1 MHPSNHKLAATV
13 FVALA
18 VASLPACGQ
27 SPNKSAPP
35 KPAAA
40 AKPASPA
47 IDKVALEVYVRH
59 LFAEWP
65 ANAKVEISDPK
76 PSEIPGLREVIVTG
90 SLQGQSAQQKL
101 LMTPDGRRFILGTV
115 YDLKQNP
122 FRAELAKL
130 TTDSLPSLGTPGA
143 PVMIVLFTDFQC
155 PYCREEAKTLRANLI
170 QTYPKEVRLYLKD
183 YPLVSLHNWAK
194 SAAVAGRC
202 VFQQSQPVYWQ
213 YHDWV
218 FEQQPQIT
226 PENLNGKV
234 LAFAQGKEIDGLQ
247 LKRCLDTRATEAEV
261 DKSIQE
267 ARGLQV
273 DSTPTLFI
281 NGRRITTNLQWP
293 QLKSLIDNEI
303 AYQKTAKDAG
313 DKPCCEV
320 TPLLPTGRK

>member
-1 MHPSNHKLAATV
+1 MHPLSHRLAGTV

-18 VASLPACGQ
+18 LASLPAHGQ
-27 SPNKSAPP
+27 TTKKSAPV
-35 KPAAA
+35 KE
-40 AKPASPA
+40 ASPA
-47 IDKVALEVYVRH
+47 IDKAAIEVYIRH

-65 ANAKVEISDPK
+65 AEAKIDVADPK

-101 LMTPDGRRFILGTV
+101 LMTPDGQRFILGTV

-122 FRAELAKL
+122 FRFEIAKL

-143 PVMIVLFTDFQC
+143 PVMIVLFTDYQC
-155 PYCREEAKTLRANLI
+155 PYCREQAKTLRTNLI
-170 QTYPKEVRLYLKD
+170 AAYPKEVRLYLKE
-183 YPLVSLHNWAK
+183 YPLVQLHNWAK
-194 SAAVAGRC
+194 AAAIAGRC
-202 VFQQSQPVYWQ
+202 VFQQSPSVYWQ
-213 YHDWV
+213 FHDWV

-234 LAFAQGKEIDGLQ
+234 MEFSQGKEIDGLQ

-261 DKSIQE
+261 DRSVKE
-267 ARGLQV
+267 AQGLQV
-273 DSTPTLFI
+273 DATPTLFI
-281 NGRRITTNLQWP
+281 NGRRVSTNLAWP

-303 AYQKTAKDAG
+303 AYQKTAKNAG

-320 TPLLPTGRK
+320 TPLLPAVKK

>member
-1 MHPSNHKLAATV
+1 LSHRLAGAV
-13 FVALA
+13 LVALA
-18 VASLPACGQ
+18 LASLPARGQ
-27 SPNKSAPP
+27 TAKKIAPVQQ
-35 KPAAA
+35 
-40 AKPASPA
+40 ASPA
-47 IDKVALEVYVRH
+47 IDKAAIEAYIRH

-65 ANAKVEISDPK
+65 ADAKIEVSDPK

-90 SLQGQSAQQKL
+90 SLKGQSAQQKL
-101 LMTPDGRRFILGTV
+101 LMTPDGQRFILGTV

-122 FRAELAKL
+122 FRFEIAKL
-130 TTDSLPSLGTPGA
+130 STDSLPSLGTPGA
-143 PVMIVLFTDFQC
+143 PVMIVLFTDFEC
-155 PYCREEAKTLRANLI
+155 PYCRDEAKTLRTNLI

-183 YPLVSLHNWAK
+183 YPLVQLHNWAK
-194 SAAVAGRC
+194 PAAIAGRC

-261 DKSIQE
+261 DRFIKE
-267 ARGLQV
+267 AQDLQV

-281 NGRRITTNLQWP
+281 NGRRITTNLPWP
-293 QLKSLIDNEI
+293 QLKSIIDNEI
-303 AYQKTAKDAG
+303 NYQRTAKDAG
-313 DKPCCEV
+313 DKPICEV
-320 TPLLPTGRK
+320 TPLLTTGKK

>member
-1 MHPSNHKLAATV
+1 MHSLTHKLAGTA

-18 VASLPACGQ
+18 LTCLPACGQ
-27 SPNKSAPP
+27 TPKKGAPVQQ
-35 KPAAA
+35 
-40 AKPASPA
+40 ASPA
-47 IDKVALEVYVRH
+47 IDKAAIEVYVRH

-65 ANAKVEISDPK
+65 AEAKIEVGDPK

-101 LMTPDGRRFILGTV
+101 LMTADGKRFILGTV

-122 FRAELAKL
+122 FRAEMAKL
-130 TTDSLPSLGTPGA
+130 TTDSLPSLGTSGA
-143 PVMIVLFTDFQC
+143 PVMIVQFTDFQC

-183 YPLVSLHNWAK
+183 YPLVQMHPWAK
-194 SAAVAGRC
+194 PAAIAGRC
-202 VFQQSQPVYWQ
+202 VFQQSPVMFWQ

-234 LAFAQGKEIDGLQ
+234 MEFAQGKQIDGLQ
-247 LKRCLDTRATEAEV
+247 LKRCIDTRATEAEV
-261 DKSIQE
+261 DKSVKEGQS
-267 ARGLQV
+267 LQV

-281 NGRRITTNLQWP
+281 NGRRISTNLPWP
-293 QLKSLIDNEI
+293 QLKAIIDNEI
-303 AYQKTAKDAG
+303 AYQKTAKNAG
-313 DKPCCEV
+313 DQPCCEV
-320 TPLLPTGRK
+320 KPLFPTVKK

>member
-1 MHPSNHKLAATV
+1 MHLLNPKLAGTV
-13 FVALA
+13 FAALA
-18 VASLPACGQ
+18 LASLPVCGQ
-27 SPNKSAPP
+27 APKNSAPP

-40 AKPASPA
+40 AKPAAPGLDKAA
-47 IDKVALEVYVRH
+47 IEAYVRH

-65 ANAKVEISDPK
+65 AEAKIEVADPK

-101 LMTPDGRRFILGTV
+101 LMTPDGQRFILGTV

-122 FRAELAKL
+122 FRAEIAKL

-170 QTYPKEVRLYLKD
+170 QAYPKEVRLYLKD
-183 YPLVSLHNWAK
+183 YPLVTLHNWAK
-194 SAAVAGRC
+194 AAAIAGRC
-202 VFQQSQPVYWQ
+202 VFQQSPQGFWQ

-234 LAFAQGKEIDGLQ
+234 MAFAQGKEIDGLQ
-247 LKRCLDTRATEAEV
+247 LKRCLDTRATEGEV
-261 DKSIQE
+261 DKSVKE
-267 ARGLQV
+267 AQSLQV

-281 NGRRITTNLQWP
+281 NGRRITSNLPWP
-293 QLKSLIDNEI
+293 QLKALIDNEI
-303 AYQKTAKDAG
+303 AYQRTAKDAG

-320 TPLLPTGRK
+320 KPLLPIVKK